1 MDLVDFAREDFGN
14 RDCDHLIYVTRLDL
28 CDIIRIMNANKMP
41 RAGARK
47 RHILRWVFLAVLAV
61 VAVAVVLNREWIYDW
76 YRGVSY
82 QPSNEMATIR
92 DKLQLTGRGEF
103 LFNAAQPE
111 LNAAE
116 EFNANCRQDEDE
128 VAVLGCYNNGDIFV
142 YNIDA
147 AELNGI
153 RELTTAH
160 ELLHVVWARMS
171 EDEKVALVEPLTR
184 TFDANQD
191 FLAEEINQYDIS
203 EKQEELYVRA
213 GTEVKNLP
221 EALEKHFAEIFKDQ
235 DMIVDFYD
243 SYIVIFRKIK
253 AEMGNLVSEMEE
265 LKEAISVKTA
275 EYEEVYSQLEADIVS
290 FNNCAEVAGCFSSE
304 AEFYASRNQLIA
316 RQNELNLMNDEINN
330 MVDVYNAKVDVYN
343 ADVTESRKL
352 QDMINSNSKVE
363 QIR

>member
-1 MDLVDFAREDFGN
+1 MGVANTR
-14 RDCDHLIYVTRLDL
+14 LIKYATRLDL
-28 CDIIRIMNANKMP
+28 CDIMMVMSDTLQVKT
-41 RAGARK
+41 RK
-47 RHILRWVFLAVLAV
+47 RHVLGWLFLLVVIVASVFLILK
-61 VAVAVVLNREWIYDW
+61 REWIYDW

-82 QPSNEMATIR
+82 QPSSEMVTIR

-103 LFNAAQPE
+103 LFNAAQPK
-111 LNAAE
+111 LSAAE
-116 EFNANCRQDEDE
+116 EFNANCRQDESE
-128 VAVLGCYNNGDIFV
+128 VAVLGCYTNGDIFV

-160 ELLHVVWARMS
+160 ELLHAVWARMS
-171 EDEKVALVEPLTR
+171 EDEKVALVESLTR
-184 TFDANQD
+184 TFDANRD
-191 FLAEEINQYDIS
+191 FLAEEINQYDVN

-243 SYIVIFRKIK
+243 SYIAVFRKIK
-253 AEMGNLVSEMEE
+253 AEMEKLVSEMEA
-265 LKEAISVKTA
+265 LKEAINTKMA
-275 EYEEVYSQLEADIVS
+275 EYEEVYGQLEADIVS
-290 FNNCAEVAGCFSSE
+290 FNSCAEVAGCFGSE
-304 AEFYASRNQLIA
+304 AEFYASRNQLIV

-330 MVDVYNAKVDVYN
+330 LVDAYNAKVDTYN

-363 QIR
+363 TIK